1 MEKLP
6 NSEVRN
12 KILQAAQE
20 LFLAQGV
27 SHVSMRK
34 IATCIGYSPTTIYLY
49 FENKRD
55 LLSALIQDYY
65 SDFIMQ
71 AEEVMQAQD
80 VCPKASLRAYM
91 MLFVHNGL
99 SKPDY
104 YKLMVQLFEAGESYD
119 NSGSHGQ
126 QVYSHLKILVER
138 CIAAKLVCVPNPN
151 IAVQAIWTVV
161 FGLTTLLTIRSGF
174 IWKEHEVLVNH
185 TIDTFLNGL
194 FINTNKEQ

>member
-80 VCPKASLRAYM
+80 NCPKTSLRAYM

>member
-1 MEKLP
+1 MEKLT
-6 NSEVRN
+6 NSKVRN

-65 SDFIMQ
+65 TDFIMQ
-71 AEEVMQAQD
+71 AEVVMQEQN
-80 VCPKASLRAYM
+80 VCPRASLRAYM

-119 NSGSHGQ
+119 SSGSHGQ

-138 CIAAKLVCVPNPN
+138 CIAAKQVQVPNPN
-151 IAVQAIWTVV
+151 IAVQSIWTVV

-194 FINTNKEQ
+194 FININKEQ